1 MATTK
6 KFDIENPTGE
16 MIQNLEASAPGE
28 EGFHINKLSE
38 RDSKR
43 FLEILEDDS
52 EPSEEVKANWRRAKE
67 SYEKWFGPRQ
77 SN

>member
-1 MATTK
+1 MATQK
-6 KFDIENPTGE
+6 KFDIENPTDE

-28 EGFHINKLSE
+28 DGFHITKLSE

-52 EPSEEVKANWRRAKE
+52 EPSEEVKANWTRAKE

-77 SN
+77 PN